1 MRHNHREYKHAMVVE
16 EAAYTTVPAFEAMR
30 GQRSALK
37 EAGQH
42 TMEDITTMISTYAFF
57 CDGASNGRALHL
69 TLRVDNNTSV
79 VLWGS

>member
-1 MRHNHREYKHAMVVE
+1 MVVE
-16 EAAYTTVPAFEAMR
+16 EAAYTTVPAFEAIR

-57 CDGASNGRALHL
+57 CDGASDGRALHL
-69 TLRVDNNTSV
+69 TLGVDDDTGV
-79 VLWGS
+79 VLMGNP